1 MTSRDNL
8 TRKLELARRAAGI
21 VVEPWRW
28 EGQALEDAIREV
40 RGDLQDL
47 ADALGTVE
55 EAARG
60 ER

>member
-1 MTSRDNL
+1 MTARDSL

-28 EGQALEDAIREV
+28 EGQSLEDAIREV
-40 RGDLQDL
+40 RVDLEDL

>member
-1 MTSRDNL
+1 MSGTVIPVTVSGWYECQNGD
-8 TRKLELARRAAGI
+8 
-21 VVEPWRW
+21 V
-28 EGQALEDAIREV
+28 EDAIREV
-40 RGDLQDL
+40 RVDLQDL